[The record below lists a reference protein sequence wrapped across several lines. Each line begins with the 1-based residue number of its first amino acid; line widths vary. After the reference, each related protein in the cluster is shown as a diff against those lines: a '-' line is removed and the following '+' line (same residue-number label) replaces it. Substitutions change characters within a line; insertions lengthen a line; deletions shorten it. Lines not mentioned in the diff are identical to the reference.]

1 MYTFP
6 SLTGGQ
12 QNSSSLLPQD
22 PSGTLSPNSQ
32 SLPYP
37 LQQQNGNYP
46 PVDNTGGHSM
56 DMAAAQQVANP
67 YYQQMMLQPQ
77 MYMDYYRMG
86 ELSLPFFFFPF
97 HCDEK

>member
-1 MYTFP
+1 
-6 SLTGGQ
+6 
-12 QNSSSLLPQD
+12 
-22 PSGTLSPNSQ
+22 
-32 SLPYP
+32 
-37 LQQQNGNYP
+37 
-46 PVDNTGGHSM
+46 M
-56 DMAAAQQVANP
+56 DMATAQQVANP